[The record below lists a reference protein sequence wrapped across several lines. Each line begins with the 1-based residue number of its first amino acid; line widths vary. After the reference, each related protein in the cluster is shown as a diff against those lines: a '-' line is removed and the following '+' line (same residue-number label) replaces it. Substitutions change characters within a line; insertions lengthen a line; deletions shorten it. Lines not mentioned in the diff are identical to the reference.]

1 MSVRGLR
8 AVLLFILVLAS
19 SLAPYIF
26 QLDFSRFVLQDYDI
40 LYMSTSFLW
49 LYIITFAILCL
60 LYIRFED
67 SFSTIVLA
75 LMIYLSFNLL
85 YFWAQYP
92 SAPHWDFYYHV
103 GYSKLILDKGKIE
116 PLYYLAYPGAFLLI
130 SISSIILN
138 VNNVTTMYV
147 LFTITQI
154 LVGVIMLF
162 FTNNLPSK
170 LRLWVFLIIPFFGLG
185 FISFRYFSPYFFT
198 FVLLLLF
205 CVLLLRSNSSH
216 RIKLDIILLIL
227 SAIII
232 VSHPLNSMLLL
243 VMTIFIYAF
252 NKGKIGLGFLLLL
265 SILIIAWHI
274 YNAVLYF
281 DFGISYIF
289 NNIFYGERP
298 LTSTEYTS
306 FTLMQTLVLLKKCT
320 ITTLIFTFYKWFMYV
335 FLVVLWCL
343 LTFIKRT
350 DHFIKTLRLFL
361 LGTIITSSIFFFS
374 PISFLERLIHP
385 VLLFIV
391 IIIAHDISKYNR
403 KICASPIK
411 IIILLPI
418 ITLPLS
424 FIASHPPY
432 IIYSHHPFEYITF
445 THEWELSASG
455 FVNIFTSSKATL
467 STDTHTAMIFRYF
480 APQSL
485 PLINQISYGENF
497 TSVVMKNPLLFNG
510 TIIIRSFRQEI
521 FSYSAQNLKLDF
533 WKEIDKNLIENNRL
547 IKTYTNG
554 FSSIFF
560 NN

>member
-1 MSVRGLR
+1 
-8 AVLLFILVLAS
+8 
-19 SLAPYIF
+19 
-26 QLDFSRFVLQDYDI
+26 
-40 LYMSTSFLW
+40 
-49 LYIITFAILCL
+49 
-60 LYIRFED
+60 
-67 SFSTIVLA
+67 
-75 LMIYLSFNLL
+75 MIYLSFNLL

-216 RIKLDIILLIL
+216 SIKLDIILLIL

-232 VSHPLNSMLLL
+232 VSHPFNSMLLL

-274 YNAVLYF
+274 YNAVSYF

-361 LGTIITSSIFFFS
+361 LGTIITSLIFFFS

-385 VLLFIV
+385 ILLFIV